1 MFLVLLLM
9 KLKRGQVM
17 QYNEFYQRNIGIFT
31 EDEQAKLKSAKVVIA
46 GVGGA
51 GGIQAVTLAR
61 MGIGEITIIDPG
73 IYDEPDMNRQYGAMA
88 STLGK
93 NKALV
98 TGKMLKDIAP
108 FAKINIFD
116 RKLTEDE
123 LRLFIKDASLVVDA
137 IDLADFPYKD
147 LFSRIARE
155 ESKYN
160 LSCPLPDFGAI
171 LMILDPDGM
180 TFNEFTNGKRYP
192 PMTPG
197 AIARHKNG
205 EISEGISFFSSI
217 STNSGAAALS
227 ASLLSIE
234 AALIIVGKRKKE
246 ELITIPNVIYIDLFS
261 RFFQVVNPWIVNKI

>member
-1 MFLVLLLM
+1 
-9 KLKRGQVM
+9 M

-31 EDEQAKLKSAKVVIA
+31 EDEQAQLKNSKVVVA

-61 MGIGEITIIDPG
+61 MGIGEITILDPG
-73 IYDEPDMNRQYGAMA
+73 VYDEPDMNRQYGAMA

-98 TGKMLKDIAP
+98 TGEILKDVAP
-108 FAKINIFD
+108 LAKINVFD

-123 LRLFIKDASLVVDA
+123 LRFFIKDASLVVDA
-137 IDLADFPYKD
+137 IDLSDFSYKG

-155 ESKYN
+155 EGKYN
-160 LSCPLPDFGAI
+160 LSCPIPDFGAI
-171 LMILDPDGM
+171 LMILAPDGM
-180 TFNEFTNGKRYP
+180 TFEEFTNGEKYP
-192 PMTPG
+192 PMTPS

-205 EISEGISFFSSI
+205 EINEGIPFFSSI
-217 STNSGAAALS
+217 ATNSGAAALS

-234 AALIIVGKRKKE
+234 AALIMTGKRKKE
-246 ELITIPNVIYIDLFS
+246 ELITVPNVTYIDLFS
-261 RFFQVVNPWIVNKI
+261 RVAEWGQVSTTDN